1 MPRSS
6 NLQNNEVFMGIS
18 LLTECVCFGYL
29 TTNISPTQENSS
41 LWQKSWWEAE
51 PCLSLKLS
59 KQGASFSF
67 GLSPS
72 NQNMVTSS
80 RLANWKLPLE
90 ALNDQVSGVGNI
102 ILARLPL
109 VCALDS
115 ALMSRLPIHL
125 PRLVLQPPSLP
136 SSLLF
141 ITFSPKLAR
150 TCLCCFW
157 QRTWGPF
164 FFFSFQSPSLDS
176 G

>member
-1 MPRSS
+1 MA
-6 NLQNNEVFMGIS
+6 
-18 LLTECVCFGYL
+18 
-29 TTNISPTQENSS
+29 
-41 LWQKSWWEAE
+41 AE

-115 ALMSRLPIHL
+115 ALMSRLPAHL

-141 ITFSPKLAR
+141 ITF
-150 TCLCCFW
+150 
-157 QRTWGPF
+157 
-164 FFFSFQSPSLDS
+164 
-176 G
+176 